1 MINLTQWP
9 ASAQQISEGVVEPSS
24 EDKAEIKGL
33 LNFPSMP
40 TRDEIDDR
48 ASRIAEIA
56 ERYGEDSAMI
66 GGAPFLITPLE
77 NALSE
82 RGVVPM
88 HAYTERI
95 STEVTKPDGTVE
107 KVSTMDLKG
116 FVSNDD
122 IRIERSTPTVVPVEN
137 EGKILN
143 LTQHNASPQQVAAG
157 VVEPQDKES
166 VRDIITFK
174 EMPDGETLKE
184 KAVALANVAKSEGY
198 DRVMIGGAP
207 YFNSVVETACKAV
220 GVQPV
225 YAYTAPPVSKVVN
238 NPDGSVTTTK
248 VFEFKGFIEAVPND
262 PIDVDKDDVDKNED
276 NNIDNENSENMF
288 DVDESEQITEDG
300 VDDENIDGDDYDDFD
315 DDDYD
320 DFDDDDYDDFDD
332 DDYDDFDDDDCDD
345 FDSGDE
351 E

>member
-9 ASAQQISEGVVEPSS
+9 ASAQQISEGVIEPSS

-95 STEVTKPDGTVE
+95 
-107 KVSTMDLKG
+107 
-116 FVSNDD
+116 
-122 IRIERSTPTVVPVEN
+122 
-137 EGKILN
+137 
-143 LTQHNASPQQVAAG
+143 
-157 VVEPQDKES
+157 
-166 VRDIITFK
+166 
-174 EMPDGETLKE
+174 
-184 KAVALANVAKSEGY
+184 
-198 DRVMIGGAP
+198 
-207 YFNSVVETACKAV
+207 FNSVVETACKAV

-262 PIDVDKDDVDKNED
+262 PIDVDKDDIDKNED
-276 NNIDNENSENMF
+276 NNVDNENSENMF

-332 DDYDDFDDDDCDD
+332 DDYDDFD
-345 FDSGDE
+345 SGDE